1 LGRDIGHE
9 QNYSDSIAYEID
21 QEMQN
26 FITSSYERCKDLLL
40 KHSKEMHLI
49 ANTLLEKE
57 TLELDQIK
65 ELIEQGFLSED
76 SKAEGGEGVALEVG
90 EPIIDNIGD
99 VKVRIQGKP
108 EDAQSTAPD
117 LSKDIPNNPESEG
130 NDGSDDDNKGGGT
143 SLT

>member
-1 LGRDIGHE
+1 
-9 QNYSDSIAYEID
+9 
-21 QEMQN
+21 MQN
-26 FITSSYERCKDLLL
+26 FITSSYERCKELLL

-76 SKAEGGEGVALEVG
+76 GKAEGGEGVALEVG
-90 EPIIDNIGD
+90 EPVIDNIGD
-99 VKVRIQGKP
+99 VRVRIQGKS
-108 EDAQSTAPD
+108 EDTDSTPPN
-117 LSKDIPNNPESEG
+117 LSKEIPNKPESEG